1 MALTTYATLQTA
13 IGDWLNRSD
22 LTSVIP
28 DLITLAEA
36 QFQRQIRHRKQ
47 ITRSTATLDQR
58 YNATPA
64 DWIQSVSLILT
75 TDPVT
80 ALEYVTKEAMN
91 KLRSESSGSGKPK
104 YFTMVGTEVELY
116 PSPSG
121 TYTGEL
127 VYYATIPALSDSNTS
142 NWLLDLSPDIYL
154 YGSLLQ
160 SAPYLQD
167 DERLGVWGGMYEKMI
182 ADMEI
187 SNERSQGQTSVKMK
201 AAALQ

>member
-13 IGDWLNRSD
+13 IGDWLNRTD
-22 LTSVIP
+22 LTSAIP
-28 DLITLAEA
+28 DFIQMAEA
-36 QFQRQIRHRKQ
+36 QFQRSIRHRKQ
-47 ITRSTATLDQR
+47 ITRSTATLDQQ

-64 DWIQSVSLILT
+64 DWIQTVSLILT
-75 TDPVT
+75 TNPVT
-80 ALEYVTKEAMN
+80 ALEYVTQEAMN
-91 KLRSESSGSGKPK
+91 TLRAGSSGTAKPK

-121 TYTGEL
+121 TFTGEL
-127 VYYATIPALSDSNTS
+127 VYYATIPVLSDSNTS

-167 DERLGVWGGMYEKMI
+167 DARLGVWGGMYEKMI
-182 ADMEI
+182 EDMNI

>member
-13 IGDWLNRSD
+13 IGDWLNRAD

-75 TDPVT
+75 TNPVT
-80 ALEYVTKEAMN
+80 PLE
-91 KLRSESSGSGKPK
+91 
-104 YFTMVGTEVELY
+104 
-116 PSPSG
+116 
-121 TYTGEL
+121 
-127 VYYATIPALSDSNTS
+127 
-142 NWLLDLSPDIYL
+142 
-154 YGSLLQ
+154 
-160 SAPYLQD
+160 
-167 DERLGVWGGMYEKMI
+167 
-182 ADMEI
+182 
-187 SNERSQGQTSVKMK
+187 
-201 AAALQ
+201 